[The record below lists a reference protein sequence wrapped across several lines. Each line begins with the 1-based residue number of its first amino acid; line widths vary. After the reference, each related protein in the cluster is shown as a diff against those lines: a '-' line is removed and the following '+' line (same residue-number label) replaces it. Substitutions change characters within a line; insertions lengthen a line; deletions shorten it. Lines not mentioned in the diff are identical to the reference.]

1 MQDRERRRNS
11 ASQHSE
17 TELPSALKRAATMTE
32 IVKLLNSDEP
42 IENIMHHVLALIG
55 EYLDI
60 THGFV
65 GHLHRGEDSLAR
77 GSETLNGAGGDDR
90 IDYYVQWAIGSKKPL
105 FEDPQD
111 RERSWFLRYD
121 KPLYVSFHSELPEE
135 KRKLLSDIGLTAIA
149 VLPLFL
155 NGQIAFYVCFGETRR
170 HRDFNSDE
178 MSFMEDA
185 VRILESILM
194 RRIQRNSLAS
204 SFASLEAILD
214 NVGSSVYVRDLK
226 TNGILFANQSLR
238 ENFARELQEGTLASL
253 FEEGNKKVPSGASR
267 EIFHEARNS
276 WYELYQTQI
285 NWVDGSPVSLFAI
298 HDITEKKRYQNK
310 IEIQAYTDFLTGL
323 YNRMCCERDL
333 GRYLEETV
341 RNGTKGGLFYIDL
354 DDFKHINDGLGH
366 QYGDILLQSISHSIR
381 DIDGIHNSCYRM
393 GGDEFVIIVP
403 PASYEH
409 FDRILREVKTVFARP
424 WFLKDADYYCTMSMG
439 TIEFPTDGTSVD
451 DVIRKADIAMYEA
464 KKSGKNRV
472 AAYSENLTSVSAR
485 RLDMEKSMRDAA
497 DQGYEEFEVFYQ
509 PIMDITM
516 EGSPCVGAEALIRW
530 NSSQM
535 GFLTPTE
542 FIPLAEYLGLINP
555 IGNYVA
561 EQACTQCRLWN
572 DMGADN
578 FHINVN
584 LSVVQLLQNDIVE
597 VVQNAI
603 RTSGI
608 KPGNLTLEV
617 TESLAINDLDR
628 TKDILERIKALGVRL
643 ALDDFGTGY
652 SSLNNIR
659 VLPFDIIKVDQN
671 FVKDLAE
678 DNYSQSFIRMVAELG
693 EAIGAEICVEGIET
707 RSQYRILEGMHVRY
721 IQGFYFNQ
729 PLSREEFE
737 ALYIAKGKEKPR
749 LKK

>member
-1 MQDRERRRNS
+1 
-11 ASQHSE
+11 
-17 TELPSALKRAATMTE
+17 MTE
-32 IVKLLNSDEP
+32 IVSLLNSDDP
-42 IENIMHHVLALIG
+42 IETVMHRVLSLIG
-55 EYLDI
+55 DYLDI
-60 THGFV
+60 SNGFV
-65 GHLHRGEDSLAR
+65 GHLHRD
-77 GSETLNGAGGDDR
+77 ETRVDFH
-90 IDYYVQWAIGSKKPL
+90 VQWAIGHKDPL
-105 FEDPQD
+105 FSNPQD
-111 RERSWFLRYD
+111 RERYWFLRGD
-121 KPLYVSFHSELPEE
+121 QPLYVSYDTELKEE
-135 KRKLLSDIGLTAIA
+135 DRKKLTEIGLKAIA
-149 VLPLFL
+149 VLPLNV
-155 NGQIAFYVCFGETRR
+155 NGKIAFYICFGEQQRQR
-170 HRDFNSDE
+170 EFNSDE
-178 MSFMEDA
+178 KSFMEDA
-185 VRILESILM
+185 VRILESIVM

-214 NVGSSVYVRDLK
+214 NVGSSVYVRDLS
-226 TNGILFANQSLR
+226 TNCILFANQSLR
-238 ENFARELQEGTLASL
+238 ENFARELQEGTLTTL
-253 FEEGNKKVPSGASR
+253 FEDNTKKNPTGGSR
-267 EIFHEARNS
+267 EIFHEARGN
-276 WYELYQTQI
+276 WYELYQTEI

-323 YNRMCCERDL
+323 YNRLCCERDL
-333 GRYLEETV
+333 ARYLEETT
-341 RNGTKGGLFYIDL
+341 RAGTKGGLFYIDL

-366 QYGDILLQSISHSIR
+366 QYGDILLQSISRSIR

-403 PASYEH
+403 PAHY
-409 FDRILREVKTVFARP
+409 DRFEGILREVKAVFARP

-497 DQGYEEFEVFYQ
+497 DQGYGEFEVYYQ
-509 PIMDITM
+509 PIMDIT
-516 EGSPCVGAEALIRW
+516 EDGAPCVGAEALIRW
-530 NSSQM
+530 NSSQL
-535 GFLTPTE
+535 GFLNPTE

-555 IGNYVA
+555 IGNYIA
-561 EQACTQCRLWN
+561 EQACTQCRIWN
-572 DMGADN
+572 DMGAEN

-603 RTSGI
+603 ETSGI
-608 KPGNLTLEV
+608 RPENLTLEV

-628 TKDILERIKALGVRL
+628 TKDILERIKSLGVRL

-729 PLSREEFE
+729 PLSSEEFE
-737 ALYIAKGKEKPR
+737 ALYIAKGKKKPR